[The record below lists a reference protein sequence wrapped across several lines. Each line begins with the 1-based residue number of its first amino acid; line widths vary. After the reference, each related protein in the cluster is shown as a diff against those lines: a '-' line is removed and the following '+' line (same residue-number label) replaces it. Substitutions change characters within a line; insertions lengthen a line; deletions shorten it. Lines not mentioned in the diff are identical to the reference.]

1 MIGHAVIRPTGVVVL
16 PYSAL
21 AHIGPIF
28 LLLYLLKNPREFLV
42 GRIIQL
48 LTFDFITMLFHV
60 DSSPKNVLGVF
71 YF

>member
-21 AHIGPIF
+21 THIGPIF
-28 LLLYLLKNPREFLV
+28 LLLDLLKDPRKFLV
-42 GRIIQL
+42 GRIIRL
-48 LTFDFITMLFHV
+48 LTLDFIAMLFHSH
-60 DSSPKNVLGVF
+60 SSRKTVSSAF